1 MPTPETKRRANE
13 AYRLRNLEKYA
24 RWSLESYYRKRA
36 AIPEAERKTVGRPK
50 VIKADLPKEPKRRGR
65 PPFSIK
71 PPPIDAPPSKA
82 GRPRS
87 AIPIIRRPRPGRPRL
102 DEINIPQA
110 ETNIEPELEP
120 EIETVGEIGIN
131 D

>member
-1 MPTPETKRRANE
+1 MPTPEAKRRANE
-13 AYRLRNLEKYA
+13 TYRLRNLEKYA

-50 VIKADLPKEPKRRGR
+50 VPKPPKEIKRRGR
-65 PPFSIK
+65 PPVVK
-71 PPPIDAPPSKA
+71 LPEAPKERGRV
-82 GRPRS
+82 GRPRT

-102 DEINIPQA
+102 DEINIPRA
-110 ETNIEPELEP
+110 ENNIEPEIIDEP
-120 EIETVGEIGIN
+120 ETVGEIGL